1 MKIRGAIMSCAG
13 AIAGALLLVAGARAD
28 VRDANEAEVDF
39 FIGRW
44 AVGPADAPGFE
55 TITGAPDCARASVV
69 IERAGA
75 SGVRRVS
82 TLRDGG
88 RQAVEFDVKS
98 FGGNFPFWVK
108 GGAGGPV
115 ARRLDADAFLL
126 ASVRDGR
133 ADWTGA
139 LKHVRCR

>member
-1 MKIRGAIMSCAG
+1 MKARGAIMSCFG
-13 AIAGALLLVAGARAD
+13 AMACAILLAADARAD
-28 VRDANEAEVDF
+28 VRDANEAEVAF

-55 TITGAPDCARASVV
+55 TITGAPDCARASVD
-69 IERAGA
+69 IEHVGA

-82 TLRDGG
+82 TLRDGR
-88 RQAVEFDVKS
+88 RQAVEFEIKS

-133 ADWTGA
+133 ADWAGA